1 LTSDV
6 IIRREG
12 SAGRITLNR
21 PAALHGLTTDMC
33 HAMHDALV
41 RWREDDE
48 VRLVLVDHAPGTR
61 GFCAGGD
68 IRQLHSDVAN
78 NMAAADAFFEIEYRL
93 NALIKS
99 YVKPYVAFVD
109 GVVMGGGVGV
119 SVHGEFCVATER
131 TVFAMPEAGIG
142 FFPDVGGG
150 WFLPR
155 LGLPVGMWLG
165 LTGHRLK
172 GGEVASIGI
181 ASHFMESAVVE
192 AVKEALVRNEFDL
205 LYAMEWDET
214 GEFEKYVPV
223 IQRCFSR
230 PSVEEI
236 IAELEEVGGDWADQ
250 QLKALKERSPM
261 ALKVTHR
268 QITEG
273 SKAAEFEDV
282 MRMEYRL
289 ARHMI
294 RQPDFSEGV
303 RAVVIDKDNA
313 PEWQPATLNWVSDDM
328 VDDIFAPLPEGEEL
342 EFPEL

>member
-1 LTSDV
+1 MTQDV

-12 SAGRITLNR
+12 AAGRITLNR
-21 PAALHGLTTDMC
+21 PGALHGLTTEMC
-33 HAMHDALV
+33 VAMHAALLA
-41 RWREDDE
+41 WRDDPA
-48 VRLVLVDHAPGTR
+48 VKLVLVDHAPGTR

-68 IRQLHSDVAN
+68 IRQLYEDIASDPAS
-78 NMAAADAFFEIEYRL
+78 ADAFFEIEYRL

-99 YVKPYVAFVD
+99 YIKPYVAFVD

-131 TVFAMPEAGIG
+131 TVFAMPETGIG

-155 LGLPVGMWLG
+155 LGLPVGLWLG

-181 ASHFMESAVVE
+181 ASHFMESEVVE
-192 AVKEALVRNEFDL
+192 AVKASLVQNEFDL

-223 IQRCFSR
+223 IQRCFGK
-230 PSVEEI
+230 PTVEAI

-250 QLKALKERSPM
+250 QLKALRSRSPL
-261 ALKVTHR
+261 ALKVTLR
-268 QITEG
+268 QMTEG
-273 SKAAEFEDV
+273 AAAQDFNEV
-282 MRMEYRL
+282 MRMERRL
-289 ARHMI
+289 AKRMI
-294 RQPDFSEGV
+294 RQPDFAEGV
-303 RAVVIDKDNA
+303 RAVVIDKDNK
-313 PEWQPATLNWVSDDM
+313 PDWQPASLSWVSDEV
-328 VDDIFAPLPEGEEL
+328 VDAMFAPLPDDEEL
-342 EFPEL
+342 TFPDL

>member
-1 LTSDV
+1 MSGEI

-12 SAGRITLNR
+12 AAGRITLNR
-21 PAALHGLTTDMC
+21 PEALHGLTAGMC
-33 HAMHDALV
+33 QAMHDALV
-41 RWREDDE
+41 RWREDDA
-48 VRLVLVDHAPGTR
+48 VKLVVVDHAPGTR

-68 IRQLHSDVAN
+68 IRQLHADIQSDI
-78 NMAAADAFFEIEYRL
+78 AAADAFFEIEYRL

-99 YVKPYVAFVD
+99 YVKPYVAFID
-109 GVVMGGGVGV
+109 GVVMGGGVGI

-131 TVFAMPEAGIG
+131 TVFAMPETGIG

-172 GGEVASIGI
+172 GGEVASAGI
-181 ASHFMESAVVE
+181 ASHFMEAAVVE
-192 AVKEALVRNEFDL
+192 AVKASLLQGEFDL

-214 GEFEKYVPV
+214 GEFEKYVPL
-223 IQRCFSR
+223 IQRCFSK
-230 PSVEEI
+230 PSVEAI
-236 IAELEEVGGDWADQ
+236 ISELEDVGGDWAGQ
-250 QLKALKERSPM
+250 QLAALKERSPL

-273 SKAAEFEDV
+273 SKAREFEDV
-282 MRMEYRL
+282 MRMEHRL
-289 ARHMI
+289 ARRMI

-303 RAVVIDKDNA
+303 RALVIDKDNR
-313 PEWQPATLNWVSDDM
+313 PEWQPATLGWVSDEM
-328 VDDIFAPLPEGEEL
+328 VDDVFAPLADDDEL
-342 EFPEL
+342 SFPDL

>member
-1 LTSDV
+1 MTNDV

-12 SAGRITLNR
+12 AAGRITLNR
-21 PAALHGLTTDMC
+21 PEALHGLTADMC
-33 HAMHDALV
+33 HAMYDALV
-41 RWREDDE
+41 RWREDPG
-48 VRLVLVDHAPGTR
+48 VKLVLVDHAPGTR

-68 IRQLHSDVAN
+68 IRQLHADIATDIAS
-78 NMAAADAFFEIEYRL
+78 ADAFFEIEYRL

-131 TVFAMPEAGIG
+131 TVFAMPETGIG

-155 LGLPVGMWLG
+155 LGLAVGMWLG

-192 AVKEALVRNEFDL
+192 AVKASLVQNEFDL

-214 GEFEKYVPV
+214 GAFEKYVPM
-223 IQRCFSR
+223 IQRCFGK
-230 PSVEEI
+230 PTVEAI
-236 IAELEEVGGDWADQ
+236 IAELEELGGDWAEQ
-250 QLKALKERSPM
+250 QLKALRERSPL

-273 SKAAEFEDV
+273 LKAANFEDV
-282 MRMEYRL
+282 MRMEYRI
-289 ARHMI
+289 ARRMI
-294 RQPDFSEGV
+294 RQPDFSEGI
-303 RAVVIDKDNA
+303 RAVVIDKDNK
-313 PEWQPATLNWVSDDM
+313 PEWQPATLAWVSDEM
-328 VDDIFAPLPEGEEL
+328 VDDVLAPLPEDEEL
-342 EFPEL
+342 AFPEA